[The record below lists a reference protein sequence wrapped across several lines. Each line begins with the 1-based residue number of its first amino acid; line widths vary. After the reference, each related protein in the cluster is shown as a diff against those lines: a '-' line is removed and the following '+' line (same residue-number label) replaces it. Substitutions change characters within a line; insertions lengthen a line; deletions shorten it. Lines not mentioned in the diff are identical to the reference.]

1 MQNIFL
7 TIILVLVVSGCSNSS
22 TEKTTLNEL
31 NSKIS
36 IKELTTGVRIDKIKM
51 PKPYLV
57 TDKKIMLDF
66 NYFGKKRTTA
76 IDLTSN
82 KVIHTIDIQLD
93 SSEAFDLARSLK
105 EKYANEG
112 NKDFSFKCGNSNND
126 LGGIKITN
134 YTCTAYHGS
143 QILSIIHRSIDDRN
157 IPFNVVSQLTYG
169 TLLLK
174 DTAVEAE
181 QLKNEQEKRRSEH
194 DKQLKKSQSD
204 I

>member
-1 MQNIFL
+1 MQNIFITTL
-7 TIILVLVVSGCSNSS
+7 LVLAISGCSNSS
-22 TEKTTLNEL
+22 TETTTLNEL

-36 IKELTTGVRIDKIKM
+36 IKELTTGVKIDKVKI

-57 TDKKIMLDF
+57 TNKKIMLDF
-66 NYFGKKRTTA
+66 NYFGKKRTTT

-82 KVIHTIDIQLD
+82 KLIHTIDIQID
-93 SSEAFDLARSLK
+93 SSEAFDLAKSLK
-105 EKYANEG
+105 EKYVNEG
-112 NKDFSFKCGNSNND
+112 NKDFSFKCGNSKDD
-126 LGGIKITN
+126 LGGIKITK

-157 IPFNVVSQLTYG
+157 IPFNVVNQLTYG

-174 DTAVEAE
+174 DTSVEAE
-181 QLKNEQEKRRSEH
+181 QIKNEQEKRSSER
-194 DKQLKKSQSD
+194 DMQLKKSQSD

>member
-1 MQNIFL
+1 MKNIFI
-7 TIILVLVVSGCSNSS
+7 TTFFVLAICGCSNSS
-22 TEKTTLNEL
+22 TETTALNEL

-36 IKELTTGVRIDKIKM
+36 IKELTTGVKIDRLKI
-51 PKPYLV
+51 PRPYLV

-66 NYFGKKRTTA
+66 NYFGKKRTTT
-76 IDLTSN
+76 IDLTSD
-82 KVIHTIDIQLD
+82 KVIHTIEIQLD

-105 EKYANEG
+105 EKYTNEG

-157 IPFNVVSQLTYG
+157 IPFNVVSQLTHG

-174 DTAVEAE
+174 DTSVEAA
-181 QLKNEQEKRRSEH
+181 QIKNEQEKRRSEY
-194 DKQLKKSQSD
+194 DKQLKRSQSD